1 MLFENGKIT
10 WIEGIYKESTKSM
23 GKGCALSAAAACNL
37 AKGEILT
44 ESVRKAKQYAK
55 MAAENSLELG
65 KGKNPINHF
74 FEITEKV

>member
-10 WIEGIYKESTKSM
+10 WIEGGYKESAKSM
-23 GKGCALSAAAACNL
+23 GKGCALSAAVACNL
-37 AKGEILT
+37 ANGEILT

-65 KGKNPINHF
+65 NGRNPVNHF
-74 FEITEKV
+74 FEMKEII